1 MAISPRSARD
11 VNPPSTD
18 RSSTRRKP
26 RTNGS
31 AETARSALSRPPG
44 GPGTLPVNEAPYTT
58 ILYQDPVTG
67 RRVRSRIDAGI
78 GHLGFESSAPIRTFP
93 AYRGRRSH
101 QGRYWF
107 SRSQSHVRFESRFEM
122 TALMVLDFRGE
133 TTAVSS
139 NPFWL
144 LWPKGSKPL
153 RHAPDFFARRRDG
166 SVLVVDVK
174 PAARVTAADRV
185 QHARTREVC
194 TELGWEYEE
203 FTALDA
209 VVERNLRLLSGYHHP
224 RFAPPAHCRAQ
235 VAELVQIAG
244 EPGLPLAE
252 LVEVASALTG
262 LTDDRVVCALYH
274 MLWCAQLHTDLH
286 RPLTW
291 KTMVRG

>member
-1 MAISPRSARD
+1 MAISPCPARD

-18 RSSTRRKP
+18 TSSTRRKS
-26 RTNGS
+26 RASGS
-31 AETARSALSRPPG
+31 AETAHFVTSPPSG
-44 GPGTLPVNEAPYTT
+44 GPATLPVNDAPYTT

-78 GHLGFESSAPIRTFP
+78 GRLGFESSAPIRTFP

-107 SRSQSHVRFESRFEM
+107 SRSQSHVQFESRFEM

-144 LWPKGSKPL
+144 LWPKGSKPM

-174 PAARVTAADRV
+174 PAARVTADDRV
-185 QHARTREVC
+185 QHARTRGVC
-194 TELGWEYEE
+194 TELGWDYEE

-224 RFAPPAHCRAQ
+224 RFAPPEHCRAR
-235 VAELVQIAG
+235 VTELVHTAG
-244 EPGLPLAE
+244 APGLPLSE
-252 LVEVASALTG
+252 LVDKAAVLTG
-262 LTDDRVVCALYH
+262 LSDGAVVCILYH
-274 MLWCAQLHTDLH
+274 MLWCAQLHADLNY
-286 RPLTW
+286 PLTW
-291 KTMVRG
+291 KTVVRA